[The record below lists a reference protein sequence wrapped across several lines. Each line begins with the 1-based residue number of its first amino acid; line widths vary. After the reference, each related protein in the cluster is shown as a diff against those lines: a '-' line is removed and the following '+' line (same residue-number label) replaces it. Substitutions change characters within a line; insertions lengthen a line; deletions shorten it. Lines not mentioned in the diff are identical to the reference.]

1 MTKSLVD
8 VIIIVVYLIS
18 VSVVG
23 YVVSRKQSGTKEGY
37 FVGGRRLAWPIVG
50 MSVFATG
57 ISSMQFVGQAG
68 LGYRIGIA
76 AANPQ
81 LVGAFMLGFSAV
93 FFVPLFIRSKVF
105 TVPQILELRFG
116 RSAQVLYS
124 LSLFTLGFF
133 GGPFGFYA
141 GGLAV
146 LEIFQLDP
154 QYLWLCCLVVGLLIA
169 LYAVSGGYT
178 AVVVTDFIQGSILL
192 LGGLLVLVMGLLALP
207 ELSVLVEEPRSSH
220 LELLLPS
227 SDPYMPWTGVI
238 TGLAVASLF
247 FATVNHSM
255 LQKMLGARSV
265 YDARMGVVMASI
277 LKIAAVFII
286 VMPGVIAAYLY
297 PGINPD
303 AAFPIMINRLLPV
316 GVSGLVLAAV
326 IAALMSTADSGVNA
340 MAGIVSLNLYP
351 IIRPEASDRES
362 VRVGKIAAALL
373 LAWSICAA
381 PFVGNLGLIFP
392 ITLKIAAYML
402 CPVGVCYLAGR
413 FSRRVN
419 HEGAICVMV
428 FGYVLGVYLT
438 VFTVLEPLH
447 SFVPTF
453 ILNTNFYHINPILFL
468 FYLILIHVVS
478 RFTAPPDKEQIE
490 TFMLAGQIVD
500 GTPRPWFVS
509 FTFWIGVAMFLFV
522 GIYLLF

>member
-1 MTKSLVD
+1 MTKSAVD
-8 VIIIVVYLIS
+8 IVIIAIYLIT
-18 VSVVG
+18 VTIVG
-23 YVVSRKQSGTKEGY
+23 YFVSRKDRDTKEGY

-50 MSVFATG
+50 MSLFATG

-68 LGYRIGIA
+68 LGYKIGIA

-105 TVPQILELRFG
+105 TVPEILELRFG
-116 RSAQVLYS
+116 RPAQVIYS
-124 LSLFTLGFF
+124 LTLFTLGFF

-154 QYLWLCCLVVGLLIA
+154 QFLWVCCLVLGVLIA
-169 LYAVSGGYT
+169 LYTVGGGYT
-178 AVVVTDFIQGSILL
+178 AVVMTDFMQGSILL
-192 LGGLLVLVMGLLALP
+192 IGGVLVLIMGLLDLP
-207 ELSVLVEEPRSSH
+207 NLSVLVDAPRSGH
-220 LELLLPS
+220 LDLLLPS

-265 YDARMGVVMASI
+265 YDARMGMVMASI
-277 LKIAAVFII
+277 LKIVAVFII

-297 PGINPD
+297 PDINPD
-303 AAFPIMINRLLPV
+303 AAFPTMINRLLPV
-316 GVSGLVLAAV
+316 GISGLVLAAV

-351 IIRPEASDRES
+351 LVRPGASERES

-373 LAWSICAA
+373 FAWSIFTA

-419 HEGAICVMV
+419 RQGAIWVMV
-428 FGYVLGVYLT
+428 IGYTLGVYLT
-438 VFTVLEPLH
+438 VFTVLDPLH
-447 SFVPTF
+447 PFVPDF

-468 FYLILIHVVS
+468 VYMTLIHVVS
-478 RFTAPPDKEQIE
+478 RLTPPPDKEQVDA
-490 TFMLAGQIVD
+490 FMFSGQIVD
-500 GTPRPWFVS
+500 QKARPWFVS
-509 FTFWIGVAMFLFV
+509 FAFWLGMMSFLFV
-522 GIYLLF
+522 SIYLLF

>member
-1 MTKSLVD
+1 MTKSLIDLGV
-8 VIIIVVYLIS
+8 IVVYLMA
-18 VSVVG
+18 VTFAG
-23 YVVSRKQSGTKEGY
+23 YYVSRKDRSSKDGY

-50 MSVFATG
+50 MSLFATG

-68 LGYRIGIA
+68 LGYKIGIA

-81 LVGAFMLGFSAV
+81 LIGAFMLGFSAV
-93 FFVPLFIRSKVF
+93 FFVPLFIRSRVF
-105 TVPQILELRFG
+105 TVPEILELRFG
-116 RSAQVLYS
+116 RPAQVIYS
-124 LSLFTLGFF
+124 LTLFTLGFF

-154 QYLWLCCLVVGLLIA
+154 TYLWVCCLVLGLLIA
-169 LYAVSGGYT
+169 FYTVSGGFT
-178 AVVVTDFIQGSILL
+178 AVVMTDFMQGSILL
-192 LGGLLVLVMGLLALP
+192 VGGLFVLVAGLTALP
-207 ELSVLVEEPRSSH
+207 DLGVLTEAPRSSH
-220 LELLLPS
+220 LDLLLPA
-227 SDPYMPWTGVI
+227 SDPFMPWTGVI

-265 YDARMGVVMASI
+265 YDARIGMLMAGI

-286 VMPGVIAAYLY
+286 VMPGIIAAYLY
-297 PGINPD
+297 PDINPD
-303 AAFPIMINRLLPV
+303 AAFPTMINRLLPV
-316 GVSGLVLAAV
+316 GLSGLVLAAV

-351 IIRPEASDRES
+351 LVRPGASEEES

-373 LAWSICAA
+373 FAWSIFTA
-381 PFVGNLGLIFP
+381 PFVANLGLIFP

-419 HEGAICVMV
+419 RQGAISVMV
-428 FGYVLGVYLT
+428 IGYTLGVYLT

-447 SFVPTF
+447 PFVPDF
-453 ILNTNFYHINPILFL
+453 ILTTNFYHINPILFVVYML
-468 FYLILIHVVS
+468 VIHVVS
-478 RFTAPPDKEQIE
+478 RLTPPPDKSQVEA
-490 TFMLAGQIVD
+490 FMLSGQILD
-500 GTPRPWFVS
+500 ERDRPWYTS
-509 FTFWIGVAMFLFV
+509 FAFWLGVMVFLFV
-522 GIYLLF
+522 AIYLLF